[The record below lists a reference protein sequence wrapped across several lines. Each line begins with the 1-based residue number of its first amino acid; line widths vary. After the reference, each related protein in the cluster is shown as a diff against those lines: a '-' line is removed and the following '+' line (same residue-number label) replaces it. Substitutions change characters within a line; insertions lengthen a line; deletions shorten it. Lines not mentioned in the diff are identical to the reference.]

1 MAAATSTHSSS
12 ADQHRSDRNN
22 ASVAQ
27 LAALAPPLDATTRAS
42 RARIPLTAPTG
53 LSGKALSWFST
64 RKYGQVL
71 DTLLAMAH
79 NRRVVTTVSLFEVGV
94 MRWNRL
100 DPQLK
105 ALAVMAASA
114 EIECG
119 WCLDFG
125 YCEAHS
131 HGLDTEKISAVPHW
145 RTSTV
150 FTETERRVLTYAAA
164 MTATPPAVTDEMA
177 QELRTDLGDDGLVE
191 LTMIVAVE
199 NQRSRFNAALGLSS
213 QGFSESCRM
222 R

>member
-79 NRRVVTTVSLFEVGV
+79 NRRVLTTVSLFEVGV

-114 EIECG
+114 EIECS

-125 YCEAHS
+125 YYEAHS
-131 HGLDTEKISAVPHW
+131 HGLDTEKIPAVPHW

-177 QELRTDLGDDGLVE
+177 QELRTDLGDDGLAE

>member
-79 NRRVVTTVSLFEVGV
+79 NRRVLTTVSLFEVGV

-131 HGLDTEKISAVPHW
+131 HGLDTEKISTVPHW

-177 QELRTDLGDDGLVE
+177 QELRTDLGDDGLAE

>member
-79 NRRVVTTVSLFEVGV
+79 NRRVLTTVSLFEVGV